1 MLPPWSGF
9 ISPRRVKLG
18 LLHTTDAGRMLL
30 ANVGTYLSADKESH
44 FTGLDS
50 SATLL

>member
-1 MLPPWSGF
+1 MLPPWSGS
-9 ISPRRVKLG
+9 ISP
-18 LLHTTDAGRMLL
+18 HTSVHTKDAGRMLL
-30 ANVGTYLSADKESH
+30 ANVATYLSDDKVSH